1 MKCDVAN
8 KLLSPTSCLSHRSS
22 TIPVTVTISSVPV
35 VIVEM
40 VVAAVVVAVVVV
52 VVVVAVVVGVVVVVV
67 ARKGTP
73 FIHEMVRISAIS

>member
-1 MKCDVAN
+1 MLQTSYYHPPLA
-8 KLLSPTSCLSHRSS
+8 SP
-22 TIPVTVTISSVPV
+22 IAQVTISSVPV

-52 VVVVAVVVGVVVVVV
+52 VVVAVVVGVVVGVVV

>member
-1 MKCDVAN
+1 MLQTSYYHPPLA
-8 KLLSPTSCLSHRSS
+8 SP
-22 TIPVTVTISSVPV
+22 IAQVTISSVPV

-52 VVVVAVVVGVVVVVV
+52 VVVVAVVVGVVVGVVV

>member
-1 MKCDVAN
+1 MLQTSYYHPPLA
-8 KLLSPTSCLSHRSS
+8 SP
-22 TIPVTVTISSVPV
+22 IAQVTISSVPV

-40 VVAAVVVAVVVV
+40 VVAAVVVAVIV
-52 VVVVAVVVGVVVVVV
+52 VVVVAVVGVVVGVVV